1 VEDRYFAEKS
11 AFRFPETVEQGN
23 SIKAA
28 TTGCGLTCNRGAGK
42 LRPCERKKKG

>member
-1 VEDRYFAEKS
+1 VEDRSFAEKS
-11 AFRFPETVEQGN
+11 AFRFPETVEPGT